1 MLNTLSALLSCHL
14 EHALLDLRKKTKS
27 CAKKI
32 YMGSL
37 ARNLLSFLMPIPM
50 FGGDSKQGSETE
62 DSIYNTLHGTMIH
75 FRNKG
80 T

>member
-1 MLNTLSALLSCHL
+1 
-14 EHALLDLRKKTKS
+14 
-27 CAKKI
+27 
-32 YMGSL
+32 MGSL
-37 ARNLLSFLMPIPM
+37 AKNLLNFLTPIPM

-80 T
+80 K